1 MHYIVHLFRVFH
13 LSKELSEPPFNADQ
27 LATFSRGV
35 IPEGEL

>member
-13 LSKELSEPPFNADQ
+13 LSEQLSEPPFAENQ
-27 LATFSRGV
+27 LASINRGL